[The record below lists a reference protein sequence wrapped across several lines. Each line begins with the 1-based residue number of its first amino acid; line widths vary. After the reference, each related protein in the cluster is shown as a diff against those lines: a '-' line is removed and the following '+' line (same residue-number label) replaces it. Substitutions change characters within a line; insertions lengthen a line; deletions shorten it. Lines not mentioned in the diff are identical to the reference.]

1 MTDVSNDRKELI
13 AKTLTIGFVDQN
25 SNWISE
31 RLRKCL
37 TNGLC
42 EVQLIPVTTPHK
54 YVGVYSHY
62 KSLYVNRRAQT
73 CLKYI
78 YRGKTNNEL
87 VKEIAFGSI
96 QMPTGN
102 YLKNYMYSF

>member
-13 AKTLTIGFVDQN
+13 AKTLTIGFVDKI

-42 EVQLIPVTTPHK
+42 EVQLIPVTAPHK
-54 YVGVYSHY
+54 YVDVYSHY

-78 YRGKTNNEL
+78 YRGETNNEL

-102 YLKNYMYSF
+102 